1 MPKLHLY
8 RQVNTR
14 SLKSV
19 IFAFVKLRVDAWLF
33 SLCVSGNLLPM
44 ITVKRLMK
52 STTVENY
59 ISDMVFNVRHNVYKP
74 QQLVW
79 ESCRDMSRWK
89 SRVMKPTVLLDLGRM
104 KPTDYSD
111 EVTWFSNWNNEAHD
125 DVIKWEHF
133 PRYWPF
139 LGEFTAHWWL
149 PRTKASDA

>member
-1 MPKLHLY
+1 MWYLPSWNYVLMLDYFH
-8 RQVNTR
+8 
-14 SLKSV
+14 
-19 IFAFVKLRVDAWLF
+19 
-33 SLCVSGNLLPM
+33 CVSGDVLLM

-59 ISDMVFNVRHNVYKP
+59 ISDMVFNVGHNVYKP

-79 ESCRDMSRWK
+79 ESCRDISRWK

-104 KPTDYSD
+104 KPTEYSD

-133 PRYWPF
+133 PRYWSF
-139 LGEFTAHWWL
+139 LGEFTAHRWL
-149 PRTKASDA
+149 PHTKASDAELWWVFWPAPEWMVE